1 VEAHIVQNDVKEE
14 NVVTQEEQLSTQV
27 QLIV

>member
-1 VEAHIVQNDVKEE
+1 MEAHIVQNDVKEE